1 MATRVSNPKSPDRRM
16 DQDRPKATPAL
27 PGAPHPSCAGTP
39 SRLPPSSDGSCRQ
52 GGVVPPDAAAPR
64 RPRNIDMQQ
73 AIAAGDR
80 SAEACA
86 WLVRQARQKRMKRR
100 ALLAWRANRAI
111 AARQAKAAVREAR
124 QPGRRPAS
132 PPTPPRTRKTLLNSA
147 AKAWQRLWLWVRA
160 SVTGGRHG

>member
-39 SRLPPSSDGSCRQ
+39 SRLPSSSDGSCRQ
-52 GGVVPPDAAAPR
+52 AGVVPPDAAAPR
-64 RPRNIDMQQ
+64 RQRNIDMQR
-73 AIAAGDR
+73 AIATGDR
-80 SAEACA
+80 SAEAYA
-86 WLVRQARQKRMKRR
+86 WLLRQARQKRMKRR
-100 ALLAWRANRAI
+100 ALRERRASLAT
-111 AARQAKAAVREAR
+111 AARQAITADREAR
-124 QPGRRPAS
+124 QSGRRPVN